1 MKNYSLGE
9 FEELVLLVVAG
20 LDGEAYGVIIQET
33 LIENLSKNVNISAVH
48 VALKRLEDKGF
59 VKSTFGGITEE
70 RGGRRKKFY
79 TITGLGKRALDAQ
92 YDLRTYLYKQ
102 IPKHSL
108 GR

>member
-1 MKNYSLGE
+1 MKNYRLGE

-20 LDGEAYGVIIQET
+20 LNGEAYGVIIQET

-48 VALKRLEDKGF
+48 VALKRMEDKVF
-59 VKSTFGGITEE
+59 VKSIFGGITEE

-79 TITGLGKRALDAQ
+79 SITGLGKRALDAQ
-92 YDLRTYLYKQ
+92 YELRTRLYKL

>member
-20 LDGEAYGVIIQET
+20 LDGEAYGVTIQET
-33 LIENLSKNVNISAVH
+33 LIEHLSKNVNVSAVH

-59 VKSTFGGITEE
+59 VKSIFGGITEE

-79 TITGLGKRALDAQ
+79 SITGLGKRALDTQ
-92 YDLRTYLYKQ
+92 YELRTNLYKQ